1 MGRREEG
8 DIAIGQ
14 LERDLWAAVPAEKT
28 FEKRLAKID
37 GMFHRAA
44 EPWGRAGDD
53 RVLSGMIITAAAVV
67 DDAIREE
74 ISGIRDD
81 HILTP
86 AEKQDA
92 LLSAGRMAEAVAWL
106 PDGTKSSIKLE
117 LAFAHFDISGIK

>member
-1 MGRREEG
+1 
-8 DIAIGQ
+8 
-14 LERDLWAAVPAEKT
+14 
-28 FEKRLAKID
+28 
-37 GMFHRAA
+37 
-44 EPWGRAGDD
+44 
-53 RVLSGMIITAAAVV
+53 MIITAAAVV